1 MKVAIGT
8 AICSAALVAL
18 FLGMIIA
25 WEPKCGGFIYEFE
38 FRSPVRHC

>member
-8 AICSAALVAL
+8 AICSAAVFVLLLAAV
-18 FLGMIIA
+18 IA